1 MKNKFSFFCP
11 KCKRV
16 KSMCNC
22 DSLLEGGKRV
32 DKKLKQNGKR
42 VIKGGGSNNWI
53 FVRNGWYNFYADR
66 LNRCSLWFEAK
77 ENNMNNLRIG
87 DNVLIYCRGEFIAS
101 GSINSIK
108 KDVKYSSIDC
118 TIDTNIPDNF
128 YWNGSVIGLEN
139 VEIFE
144 PDYTVDIRSL
154 LYKLHFIRGK
164 KDDDSLSN
172 YIEKGNWGL
181 SVNTNIRS
189 IDKADY
195 NLIVKTATELKENKI
210 NNLQDLR
217 QLLIEND
224 NSMYRENMSEWLF
237 EALGNSEWLLDSE
250 KRIKKN
256 WLTIMKT
263 KLAKVGINYDKDD
276 YIEIEDLE
284 DGEYLC
290 GDGDIDL
297 LFGYEYMDSE
307 EIIKLSDIKEE
318 ILNGKI
324 VYNDD
329 GYLIRI

>member
-1 MKNKFSFFCP
+1 
-11 KCKRV
+11 
-16 KSMCNC
+16 
-22 DSLLEGGKRV
+22 
-32 DKKLKQNGKR
+32 
-42 VIKGGGSNNWI
+42 
-53 FVRNGWYNFYADR
+53 
-66 LNRCSLWFEAK
+66 
-77 ENNMNNLRIG
+77 MNNLRIG
-87 DNVLIYCRGEFIAS
+87 DNVLIYCKSEFIAS
-101 GSINSIK
+101 SSIRYIK
-108 KDVKYSSIDC
+108 KDVKYSLIDC
-118 TIDTNIPDNF
+118 TIDTSTPDGF
-128 YWNGSVIGLEN
+128 YRRGSVIELEN

-144 PDYTVDIRSL
+144 PDYTVDIRPL

-195 NLIVKTATELKENKI
+195 NLIVKTAKELKENK
-210 NNLQDLR
+210 NNYLQDLR

-237 EALGNSEWLLDSE
+237 EALGNPEWLLDSE
-250 KRIKKN
+250 KRIKKI
-256 WLTIMKT
+256 WLKMMKT
-263 KLAKVGINYDKDD
+263 NLAKVGINYDKDD
-276 YIEIEDLE
+276 YIEIMDLE

-290 GDGDIDL
+290 GDGYSDL

-329 GYLIRI
+329 DYLIKI